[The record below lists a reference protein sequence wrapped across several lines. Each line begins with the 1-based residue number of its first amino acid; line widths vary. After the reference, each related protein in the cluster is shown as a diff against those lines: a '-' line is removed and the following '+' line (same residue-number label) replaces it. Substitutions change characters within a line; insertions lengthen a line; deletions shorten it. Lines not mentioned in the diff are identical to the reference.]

1 MFGFVRAF
9 ATAASDAAAG
19 VGVAGGGAAVKQGAD
34 AAGTAA
40 GAVGAG
46 GGIMAMLVSM
56 APLLLMILV
65 MYFIMIRPQ
74 RKKEKALREK
84 INNMKVGDKV
94 VTIGGI
100 AGKVSKIKDEF
111 VIIET
116 GNIGTQDEKSF
127 IKFEKTAIK
136 DVQTKV
142 TN

>member
-1 MFGFVRAF
+1 MFGFSTVAH
-9 ATAASDAAAG
+9 AAA
-19 VGVAGGGAAVKQGAD
+19 AAPAE
-34 AAGTAA
+34 
-40 GAVGAG
+40 GAG
-46 GGIMAMLVSM
+46 MAAMISSFL
-56 APLLLMILV
+56 PLILIFV
-65 MYFIMIRPQ
+65 FMYVIMIRPQ

-111 VIIET
+111 VFVET
-116 GNIGTQDEKSF
+116 GNIGTQDEKSV

>member
-1 MFGFVRAF
+1 MFGFTTVAH
-9 ATAASDAAAG
+9 AAA
-19 VGVAGGGAAVKQGAD
+19 AAPVE
-34 AAGTAA
+34 
-40 GAVGAG
+40 GAG
-46 GGIMAMLVSM
+46 MAAMISSFL
-56 APLLLMILV
+56 PLILIFV
-65 MYFIMIRPQ
+65 FMYIIMIRPQ

-84 INNMKVGDKV
+84 INAMKVGDKV